1 MLNKQ
6 KVQEFRGEFQK
17 AVEQLEKD
25 FGVAISLGAISFNAN
40 ELRAKLTAKV
50 GEAKPKLTSNDFQV
64 GDVVF
69 INHKKVDNTRTF
81 EIIKINAK
89 NIKVRDRNDNSLVV
103 VTPSLL
109 YR

>member
-1 MLNKQ
+1 MIDKQ
-6 KVQEFRGEFQK
+6 KAKEFRVEFGK

-25 FGVAISLGAISFNAN
+25 FGVAIELGPISFNAD

-50 GEAKPKLTSNDFQV
+50 GEAKPKLTSNDFKV

-89 NIKVRDRNDNSLVV
+89 NVKVRDRNDNSLIMVA
-103 VTPSLL
+103 PSLL